1 MVDPNYGKTPYV
13 KQWNINVQRELIKDL
28 ILDVGYIGNKAT
40 GLRDG
45 QLQLINQLPV
55 SALSQY
61 GRALNNAVT
70 SPASAAANGIA
81 YPYAGFQGTVASAL
95 RPYPQVQGIQTVNVY
110 GSPLGFSTYN
120 ALEVVIDKRFSHG
133 LTTYANYVW
142 SKALANETSSMVNDN
157 GGRPLDYYNLKLE
170 KSVSANDV
178 PHMFKAYVDYQL
190 PVGKGKAFM
199 GGGGVS
205 NALFGGWSV
214 STVLNYF
221 SGTPLGFGGSGA
233 LSGGWNGAGNR
244 ANIAPGDLKASGFD
258 KAAFQIV
265 NTNLPVDTYLNKSLF
280 SDPAPLTLGNSA
292 YRLTQ
297 IRNFGVISE
306 DLGLQKNHTFK
317 DRYRFQLRAEFLNMF
332 NRHQLG
338 GINTSITSPAFG
350 QVTSVSGFRVVQVG
364 TRFDF

>member
-1 MVDPNYGKTPYV
+1 
-13 KQWNINVQRELIKDL
+13 LID
-28 ILDVGYIGNKAT
+28 
-40 GLRDG
+40 
-45 QLQLINQLPV
+45 QLPV
-55 SALSQY
+55 SVLSQY

-95 RPYPQVQGIQTVNVY
+95 RPYPQVQGNQTVNVY

-120 ALEVVIDKRFSHG
+120 ALEIVIDKRFSHG

-142 SKALANETSSMVNDN
+142 SKSLANDTSSMVSDN

-178 PHMFKAYVDYQL
+178 PHMFKAFVDYQL
-190 PVGKGKAFM
+190 PFGKGKALLS
-199 GGGGVS
+199 GGGWVS
-205 NALFGGWSV
+205 NMLAGGWSV
-214 STVLNYF
+214 SSVLNYF

-233 LSGGWNGAGNR
+233 LSGGWNGAANR
-244 ANIAPGDLKASGFD
+244 ANISAGDLKASGFD

-265 NTNLPVDTYLNKSLF
+265 NTNLPSNTYLNKSLF

-292 YRLTQ
+292 FRLTQ
-297 IRNFGVISE
+297 IRNFGTISE

-317 DRYRFQLRAEFLNMF
+317 EKYRFQLRAEFLDAF
-332 NRHQLG
+332 NRHQLT
-338 GINTSITSPAFG
+338 GINTTVTSPAFG
-350 QVTSVSGFRVVQVG
+350 QVTNVSGFRTVQVG